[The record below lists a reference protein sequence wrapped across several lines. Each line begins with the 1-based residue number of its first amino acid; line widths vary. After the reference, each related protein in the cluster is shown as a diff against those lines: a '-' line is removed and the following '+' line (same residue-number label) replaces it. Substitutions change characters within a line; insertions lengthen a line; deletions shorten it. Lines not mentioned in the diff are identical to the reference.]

1 MGSFNIQQS
10 NFNNFQVARMNT
22 APYQTN
28 VHLVESG
35 ALPTGV
41 GEPGVPPVIAVQ
53 RFRGSR
59 FGSKFT
65 VQDSRRRSRN
75 LEPGTWNRTL
85 NP

>member
-10 NFNNFQVARMNT
+10 NFNNFQGARMNT

-53 RFRGSR
+53 RFRGSTFKVR
-59 FGSKFT
+59 FQVQGSRFSTSQK
-65 VQDSRRRSRN
+65 
-75 LEPGTWNRTL
+75 EP
-85 NP
+85 